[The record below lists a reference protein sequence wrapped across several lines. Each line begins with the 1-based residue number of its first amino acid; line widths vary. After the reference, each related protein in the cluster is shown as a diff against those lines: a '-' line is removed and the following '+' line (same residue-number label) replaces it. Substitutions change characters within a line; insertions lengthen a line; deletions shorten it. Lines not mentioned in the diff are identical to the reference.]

1 MNKRLKEI
9 LQRKAEIRSALEGN
23 EQVDL
28 DAFEKELRELDEE
41 YEGVEKREKLM
52 QQAEQIN
59 NGELESRTIST
70 FNMTGQPET
79 RSPEE
84 SELAYRNAFMDFV
97 LRDAPIPT
105 ELRETTNTSD
115 IGSVIPQTVL
125 NRIIEKLDASG
136 MILPL
141 ITNTSFKGGLT
152 IPLSTVKP
160 KATWVAEGSGSANQ
174 KKTTG
179 SITFNYHKLRCA
191 VAVTLEVET
200 MALAVFEQVLVNN
213 IVEAMTIALE
223 QAIISGD
230 GIGKPKGI
238 LAEIPNEGQLL
249 DVAKIEYQTLVD
261 VEAAL
266 PLEYETNAVYVMTKK
281 TFMKMASIKDENGQ
295 PIGRVNYGIAGA
307 IERSLLGRSVVLC
320 NYLDSFDSAAT
331 GNPFAF
337 LYNFK
342 DYILNTNYQMGVKKY
357 EDNETDDLVTKAIM
371 IADGK
376 SVDNGSLVVLNKAA
390 AI

>member
-41 YEGVEKREKLM
+41 YEAVEKREKLM

-97 LRDAPIPT
+97 LRDTAIPT
-105 ELRETTNTSD
+105 ELRETTNTGD

-238 LAEIPNEGQLL
+238 LAETPNEGQLL

>member
-41 YEGVEKREKLM
+41 YEAVEKREKLM

-105 ELRETTNTSD
+105 ELRETTNTGD

-376 SVDNGSLVVLNKAA
+376 SVDNGSLVVLNKAT

>member
-41 YEGVEKREKLM
+41 YEAVEKREKLM

-97 LRDAPIPT
+97 LRDTAIPT
-105 ELRETTNTSD
+105 ELRETTNTGD

-238 LAEIPNEGQLL
+238 LAETPNEGQLL
-249 DVAKIEYQTLVD
+249 DVAKMEYQTLVD

>member
-41 YEGVEKREKLM
+41 YEAVEKREKLM

-105 ELRETTNTSD
+105 ELRETTNTGD

>member
-41 YEGVEKREKLM
+41 YEAMEKREKLM

-97 LRDAPIPT
+97 LRDTAIPT
-105 ELRETTNTSD
+105 ELRETTNTGD

-238 LAEIPNEGQLL
+238 LAETPNEGQLL

>member
-41 YEGVEKREKLM
+41 YEAVEKREKLM

-331 GNPFAF
+331 GNTFAF

>member
-41 YEGVEKREKLM
+41 YEAVEKREKLM

>member
-9 LQRKAEIRSALEGN
+9 LQRKTEIRSALESN
-23 EQVDL
+23 DNVDL

-41 YEGVEKREKLM
+41 YETIEKREKLM
-52 QQAEQIN
+52 HQAEQIN

-70 FNMTGQPET
+70 FNMTGQQEK

-84 SELAYRNAFMDFV
+84 AELAYRNAFMDFV

-105 ELRETTNTSD
+105 ELRETTSTGD

-141 ITNTSFKGGLT
+141 ITNTAFKGGLT
-152 IPLSTVKP
+152 IPTSTVKP
-160 KATWVAEGSGSANQ
+160 VATWVAEGSGSTKQ

-238 LAEIPNEGQLL
+238 LAETPNEGQAL
-249 DVAKIEYQTLVD
+249 DVAKMEYQTLVD
-261 VEAAL
+261 AEAAL

-320 NYLDSFDSAAT
+320 NYLDSFDSAET
-331 GNPFAF
+331 GSPFAF

-376 SVDNGSLVVLNKAA
+376 SVDNGSLVVLSKAA

>member
-41 YEGVEKREKLM
+41 YETIEKREKLM

-84 SELAYRNAFMDFV
+84 SELAYRNAFMDFI

-238 LAEIPNEGQLL
+238 LAETPNEGQAL

>member
-41 YEGVEKREKLM
+41 YEAVEKREKLM

-213 IVEAMTIALE
+213 IVEAMAIALE

>member
-41 YEGVEKREKLM
+41 YEAVEKREKLM

-105 ELRETTNTSD
+105 ELRETTNTGD

-320 NYLDSFDSAAT
+320 NYLDSFDSTAT

>member
-9 LQRKAEIRSALEGN
+9 LQRKTEIRSALESN
-23 EQVDL
+23 DNVDL

-41 YEGVEKREKLM
+41 YETIEKREKLM
-52 QQAEQIN
+52 HQAEQIN

-70 FNMTGQPET
+70 FNMTGQQEK

-84 SELAYRNAFMDFV
+84 AELAYRNAFMDFV

-105 ELRETTNTSD
+105 ELRETTSTGD

-141 ITNTSFKGGLT
+141 ITNTAFKGGLT
-152 IPLSTVKP
+152 IPTSTVKP
-160 KATWVAEGSGSANQ
+160 VATWVAEGSGSAKQ

-238 LAEIPNEGQLL
+238 LAETPNEGQAL
-249 DVAKIEYQTLVD
+249 DVAKMEYQTLVD
-261 VEAAL
+261 AEAAL

-320 NYLDSFDSAAT
+320 NYLDSFDSAET
-331 GNPFAF
+331 GSPFAF

-376 SVDNGSLVVLNKAA
+376 SVDNGSLVVLSKAA

>member
-41 YEGVEKREKLM
+41 YEAVEKREKLM

-97 LRDAPIPT
+97 LRDTAIPT
-105 ELRETTNTSD
+105 ELRETTNTGD

-238 LAEIPNEGQLL
+238 LAETPNEGQLL

-307 IERSLLGRSVVLC
+307 IERLLLGRSVVLC

>member
-41 YEGVEKREKLM
+41 YEAVEKREKLM

-105 ELRETTNTSD
+105 ELRETTNTGD

-238 LAEIPNEGQLL
+238 LAETPNEGQLL

>member
-41 YEGVEKREKLM
+41 YEAVEKREKLM

-97 LRDAPIPT
+97 LRDTAIPT
-105 ELRETTNTSD
+105 ELRETTNTGD

-295 PIGRVNYGIAGA
+295 PIGRVNYGIAGS

>member
-9 LQRKAEIRSALEGN
+9 LQRKTEIRSALESN
-23 EQVDL
+23 DNVDL

-41 YEGVEKREKLM
+41 YETIEKREKLM

-70 FNMTGQPET
+70 FNMTGQQEK

-84 SELAYRNAFMDFV
+84 AELAYRNAFMDFV
-97 LRDAPIPT
+97 LRAAPIPT
-105 ELRETTNTSD
+105 ELRETTSTGD

-141 ITNTSFKGGLT
+141 ITNTAFKGGLT
-152 IPLSTVKP
+152 IPTSTVKP
-160 KATWVAEGSGSANQ
+160 VATWVAEGSGSAKQ

-230 GIGKPKGI
+230 GIGKPKGV
-238 LAEIPNEGQLL
+238 LAETPNEGQAL
-249 DVAKIEYQTLVD
+249 DVAKMEYQTLVD
-261 VEAAL
+261 AEAAL

-320 NYLDSFDSAAT
+320 NYLDSFDSAET
-331 GNPFAF
+331 GSPFAF

-376 SVDNGSLVVLNKAA
+376 SVDNGSLVVLSKAA

>member
-41 YEGVEKREKLM
+41 YEAVEKREKLM

-238 LAEIPNEGQLL
+238 LAETPNEGQLL

>member
-41 YEGVEKREKLM
+41 YEAVEKREKLM

-105 ELRETTNTSD
+105 ELRETTNTGD

-261 VEAAL
+261 VESAL

>member
-41 YEGVEKREKLM
+41 YEAVEKREKLM

-249 DVAKIEYQTLVD
+249 DVAKMEYQTLVD

>member
-41 YEGVEKREKLM
+41 YEAVEKREKLM

-70 FNMTGQPET
+70 FNMTGQSET

-105 ELRETTNTSD
+105 ELRETTNTGD

-295 PIGRVNYGIAGA
+295 PIGRVNYGIAGG

>member
-41 YEGVEKREKLM
+41 YEAVEKREKLM

-97 LRDAPIPT
+97 LRDTAIPI
-105 ELRETTNTSD
+105 ELRETTNTGD

-238 LAEIPNEGQLL
+238 LAETPNEGQLL